1 MGLILFLVIG
11 GLAGWLASVLVQ
23 GGGLGVLGDIV
34 VGIIGA
40 FLGGLLFGVFGFNGN
55 SLSTSVTS
63 LTLYNFFVA
72 VIGAV
77 VLLVIVRLFTG
88 RRGTSNV

>member
-1 MGLILFLVIG
+1 MGVILFLVIG

-23 GGGLGVLGDIV
+23 GGGLGVLGDII

-40 FLGGLLFGVFGFNGN
+40 FLGGLIFGVFGFNGS
-55 SLSTSVTS
+55 SLSTSMTS
-63 LTLYNFFVA
+63 LTLYNFLVA

-88 RRGTSNV
+88 RRGTTRV